1 MSPLAFIREVIVE
14 SNKWDQNHIGGK
26 NFMQMVKSQGSAAL
40 ATVSTNIILPR
51 KRHDELIACEQEA
64 IELRTMLAR
73 TKDKRNDKRNVEYEE
88 LPRNPLNNKLMCLW
102 HGEGTHDT
110 GMCAYLKKDKKLLK
124 RLEDGE
130 PSTYPRFK
138 APTSNRQHGN
148 TREQPHPA
156 AGRAQ
161 LPHDAAR
168 DRIANYQ
175 VTHRAKALRQGQRG
189 CNARKRGNAP
199 YIHTAT
205 IATST
210 SSQQA
215 PTPGSNAPS
224 RLND

>member
-1 MSPLAFIREVIVE
+1 MTRRVV
-14 SNKWDQNHIGGK
+14 DDR
-26 NFMQMVKSQGSAAL
+26 AL
-40 ATVSTNIILPR
+40 ER
-51 KRHDELIACEQEA
+51 
-64 IELRTMLAR
+64 AR
-73 TKDKRNDKRNVEYEE
+73 RPRNDKRNIEYEE

-175 VTHRAKALRQGQRG
+175 VTHRAKALR
-189 CNARKRGNAP
+189 
-199 YIHTAT
+199 
-205 IATST
+205 T
-210 SSQQA
+210 SSLEM
-215 PTPGSNAPS
+215 PTHCIKIPKS
-224 RLND
+224 RFNDMSTKEDPAVLLDEYDRLLDRMTAAGVKSKCLCEL